1 MKILIVDDEVT
12 TRNGLKKYIHWDMLG
27 IDEIQDV
34 GNAQDAIELA
44 NTYQPDIILSDICMP
59 GTDGI
64 QLCQQLRQYQPNC
77 RIIFLSG
84 YSEKEYL
91 KAAIAL
97 SAVSYVEKPIEI
109 PEVEHAIKEAVNQC
123 LKEQKQKREFENINQ
138 TLINNLSL
146 VKNRVMSTLI
156 YSRNIDGLDQDLKLL
171 DNIFQNKDAFYLVV
185 IFKMNHDVAN
195 WQQEDSNKKREL
207 STLFS
212 SFEHIITYKDS
223 RHLVT
228 IVSCQNDSDF
238 RSHGKAIVSIKQ
250 AFAAKSINC
259 NDVYCAIGQPEKGLY
274 HVIDSYQKAVIAMQ
288 KLFFCGYGN
297 VVEYSDANSNN
308 SLTNTFIYE
317 EFIKSFDNHDKVLTI
332 SIVNKIY
339 DFFIVQDY
347 VLINNIKNIYFQM
360 IYHIMHS
367 AEKFHGQLDFTV
379 ELPSDYIWEKVSSI
393 DTLQEL
399 HDFMLEKIN
408 SVFDYYQDL
417 NSNHSTILD
426 VAYHIQQNFSDVNLS
441 ISWLSEQVYLSP
453 TYLSNLF
460 KKETGKT
467 IGQYISAV
475 RIERSKAFLRDKQFK
490 LYHIAENVGYQD
502 PNYFAKM
509 FKKLVGIT
517 PSEFREK
524 GL

>member
-1 MKILIVDDEVT
+1 MKILIVDDEVS
-12 TRNGLKKYIHWDMLG
+12 TRNGLKKYIHWDMLS
-27 IDEIQDV
+27 IDEIQDA
-34 GNAQDAIELA
+34 GNAQDAIDLA
-44 NTYQPDIILSDICMP
+44 KTYQPDIILSDICMP
-59 GTDGI
+59 GMDGI
-64 QLCQQLRQYQPNC
+64 QLCRQLRQHQPNC

-109 PEVEHAIKEAVNQC
+109 PEVEHAIKAAVTQC
-123 LKEQKQKREFENINQ
+123 LQEQNQKRELENINQ
-138 TLINNLSL
+138 ALINNLSL

-156 YSRNIDGLDQDLKLL
+156 SSGNIDGLDRDLKLL
-171 DNIFQNKDAFYLVV
+171 GNLFQNRNAYYLVV
-185 IFKMNHDVAN
+185 IFKLEHEAED
-195 WQQEDSNKKREL
+195 WQQDDSVRKKEL
-207 STLFS
+207 GALISPS
-212 SFEHIITYKDS
+212 EHIITYKDS
-223 RHLVT
+223 RHLVAV
-228 IVSCQNDSDF
+228 IAGENIAELKG
-238 RSHGKAIVSIKQ
+238 HGKAVDSIKQ
-250 AFAAKSINC
+250 AFLFKSVNC
-259 NDVYCAIGQPEKGLY
+259 DDVYCAVGQPERGIN
-274 HVIDSYQKAVIAMQ
+274 HVIDSYQKAVIALQ

-297 VVEYSDANSNN
+297 LVEYCDANSDN
-308 SLTNTFIYE
+308 SLTNTFLYE
-317 EFIKSFDNHDKVLTI
+317 EFIKSFESHDKALTI
-332 SIVNKIY
+332 GIVNKIY
-339 DFFIVQDY
+339 DFFKAQDN
-347 VLINNIKNIYFQM
+347 VLINNIKHIYFQM
-360 IYHIMHS
+360 IYQIMHS

-399 HDFMLEKIN
+399 HDFLLEKIS

-417 NSNHSTILD
+417 NSNHATVLD
-426 VAYHIQQNFSDVNLS
+426 VAYHIQQSFSDPHLS
-441 ISWLSEQVYLSP
+441 VPWLSEKVYLSP

-467 IGQYISAV
+467 IGQYITAV

-502 PNYFAKM
+502 PNYYAKM

-517 PSEFREK
+517 PSEFRER